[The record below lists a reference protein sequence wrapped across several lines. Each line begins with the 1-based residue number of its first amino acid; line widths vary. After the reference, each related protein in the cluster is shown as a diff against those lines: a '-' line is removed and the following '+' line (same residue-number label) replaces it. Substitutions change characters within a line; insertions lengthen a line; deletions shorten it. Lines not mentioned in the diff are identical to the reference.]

1 LSTTTDTVLRVS
13 KIVAAPQDE
22 VFDAWITPSIMSK
35 WSAPEGV
42 GRIEC
47 KVDLMV
53 GGEYEIKM
61 INDEGR
67 VHTAHGVYREIS
79 RPSKLIYTWDW
90 REDDIRMDTATLVTV
105 EFVAMDGATEVIV
118 THEQFPNLE
127 IRDGHLQ
134 GWTSSINRLAG
145 LFE

>member
-67 VHTAHGVYREIS
+67 VYTAH
-79 RPSKLIYTWDW
+79 
-90 REDDIRMDTATLVTV
+90 
-105 EFVAMDGATEVIV
+105 EV
-118 THEQFPNLE
+118 
-127 IRDGHLQ
+127 
-134 GWTSSINRLAG
+134 
-145 LFE
+145 